1 MQQPELSGKNRKI
14 KGLAHYVRGVV
25 MTTMMRV
32 RELSLQL
39 NISNKELLHLLRM
52 ENIQVKS
59 HMSGLS
65 EEEVQ
70 LVRQKLMDQ
79 ITEEKSEQK
88 VTSSGVIVRRR
99 RHPKKPPPE
108 TVAPPAEEAAVQ
120 EQAAP
125 VPEGKA
131 APEVQEPEPEETVVH
146 TQAKAPAEPLPSAK
160 PGKPKAAPKRRAKKK
175 KKAPEPPSVTV
186 ISRPEPGETAEPLA
200 TTAKAKTPPAKD
212 KKKTKKDKRVVD
224 VSGLYEQK
232 KEQPKAREAPKKKRR
247 GETKEQHL
255 GRLVKGRRQAR
266 GKDVKAGPRIT
277 TQPTKAAKRKIKM
290 EEAIKVSDLAQE
302 IGVKAQEVIKILFNY
317 GVMTTINK
325 SLDQDTATLVAAE
338 YGYDIED
345 VGFSEESFLMP
356 KKEDK
361 AEQLVSRSP
370 VVTIMGHVDH
380 GKTSLLDA
388 VRESKVMAGEAGGIT
403 QHIGAY
409 HVDTPKGSL
418 VFLDT
423 PGHEAFTE
431 MRSRGAQIT
440 DLVILIVAA
449 DDGVMDQT
457 KEAIS
462 HAKAAEVPII
472 VAINKI
478 DKDNADLDRVKREL
492 ADQGLISEEWGGDT
506 IFANISAKQRTGI
519 DQLMELVLLQAE
531 VLELKANPD
540 KRARG
545 HIVEAKLD
553 KGRGPVGTVL
563 VQEGTLHTGDFF
575 VCGLFRGKVRALFN
589 DMGQAIDSARPAMPV
604 EIQGFAGIPNAGD
617 EFVVVEDDKAVKKI
631 TDSRRLKHR
640 ERELAKEGKVTLEG
654 FFAAKAEEEL
664 KTLNLI
670 VKADVQGSLEAL
682 QDSINK
688 LTTDKVKVNSIHGG
702 IGAITET
709 DVKLAAASSA
719 VIIGFNVRPSAKV
732 KEEAEREQ
740 VDIRFYDVIYHLV
753 SEVKEAMAGML
764 APVTR
769 EVYLGQAEV
778 REVFTI
784 PKVGTIAG
792 CFVLDGK
799 LQRNA
804 GVRLLRDGV
813 VTYTGKLSSLKRF
826 KDDAKEVT
834 KDYECGA
841 GLEKFNDI
849 KTGDIIEVY
858 DEVQEKATL

>member
-1 MQQPELSGKNRKI
+1 
-14 KGLAHYVRGVV
+14 

-32 RELSLQL
+32 RDLSTQL
-39 NISNKELLHLLRM
+39 NISNKDLLHLLRE
-52 ENIQVKS
+52 ENIPVKS
-59 HMSGLS
+59 HMSGLT
-65 EEEVQ
+65 EEQVQ
-70 LVRQKLMDQ
+70 LVRQKIIEHGRD
-79 ITEEKSEQK
+79 SHSDRK

-99 RHPKKPPPE
+99 RHPKKEEAVPPKPSAEHAKVEAAPIEQAEAEAPAPLMEGAEPAPPE
-108 TVAPPAEEAAVQ
+108 SAPEHETKTAPEPAESE
-120 EQAAP
+120 
-125 VPEGKA
+125 
-131 APEVQEPEPEETVVH
+131 
-146 TQAKAPAEPLPSAK
+146 APAETAIGEK
-160 PGKPKAAPKRRAKKK
+160 EPGLHKAAPKKRSRKK
-175 KKAPEPPSVTV
+175 KKAVEPPSVTV
-186 ISRPEPGETAEPLA
+186 ISRPEPG
-200 TTAKAKTPPAKD
+200 AKPEPPAKSLKPESPEETS
-212 KKKTKKDKRVVD
+212 KKKRKKDKRVVD
-224 VSGLYEQK
+224 VSGLYQK
-232 KEQPKAREAPKKKRR
+232 TEVPQPQQAPPPKKKKKGDVREKQLGKIVKSRR
-247 GETKEQHL
+247 P
-255 GRLVKGRRQAR
+255 AR
-266 GKDVKAGPRIT
+266 GKQQQRAEPKIT
-277 TQPTKAAKRKIKM
+277 TQPIKAAKRKIRM
-290 EEAIKVSDLAQE
+290 EEAIRVSDLAQE
-302 IGVKAQEVIKILFNY
+302 IGVKAQEVIKTLFNF

-325 SLDQDTATLVAAE
+325 SLDLDTATLVAAE
-338 YGYDIED
+338 YGYDVED

-356 KKEDK
+356 KKEDQS
-361 AEQLVSRSP
+361 EDLQIRPP

-409 HVDTPKGSL
+409 HVSMDKGSL

-431 MRSRGAQIT
+431 MRSRGAQVT
-440 DLVILIVAA
+440 DIVILIVAA

-457 KEAIS
+457 REAIN
-462 HAKAAEVPII
+462 HAKAAQVPII

-478 DKDNADLDRVKREL
+478 DKDNADVDRVKREL
-492 ADQGLISEEWGGDT
+492 ADFGLISEEWGGDT
-506 IFANISAKQRTGI
+506 IFANISAKQRIGI
-519 DQLMELVLLQAE
+519 EQLMEMVLLQAE
-531 VLELKANPD
+531 VLELKANPN

-575 VCGLFRGKVRALFN
+575 VCGLFGGKIRALLD
-589 DMGQAIDSARPAMPV
+589 DMGQAIKMAGPSMPV
-604 EIQGFAGIPNAGD
+604 EIQGFDGIPNAGD
-617 EFVVVEDDKAVKKI
+617 ELVVVEDDKTVKKVV
-631 TDSRRLKHR
+631 DARRTKHR
-640 ERELAKEGKVTLEG
+640 ERELAKEGKVTLES
-654 FFAAKAEEEL
+654 FFAAKAEEEI

-670 VKADVQGSLEAL
+670 VKGDVQGSLEAI

-688 LTTDKVKVNSIHGG
+688 LSTDKVKINSIHGG

-719 VIIGFNVRPSAKV
+719 VIIGFNVRPSAKA
-732 KEEAEREQ
+732 KEEAEKEQ

-753 SEVKEAMAGML
+753 NEVKEAMAGML

-799 LQRNA
+799 LLRNA
-804 GVRLLRDGV
+804 KVRLIRDGV
-813 VTYTGKLSSLKRF
+813 VVYTGQLSSLKRF

-834 KDYECGA
+834 KDYECGV

-849 KTGDIIEVY
+849 KIGDVIEAH

>member
-1 MQQPELSGKNRKI
+1 
-14 KGLAHYVRGVV
+14 

-32 RELSLQL
+32 RDLSTQL
-39 NISNKELLHLLRM
+39 NISNKDLLHLLR
-52 ENIQVKS
+52 EEHIPVKS
-59 HMSGLS
+59 HMSGLT
-65 EEEVQ
+65 EEQVQ
-70 LVRQKLMDQ
+70 LVRQKIIEHGRDGQ
-79 ITEEKSEQK
+79 SQRK

-99 RHPKKPPPE
+99 RHPKK
-108 TVAPPAEEAAVQ
+108 EEAAPPSPPAD
-120 EQAAP
+120 QAEVETAPAEPTETEAPKVPETPEKPAP
-125 VPEGKA
+125 VPEVEESVPEHVPET
-131 APEVQEPEPEETVVH
+131 APEPAET
-146 TQAKAPAEPLPSAK
+146 AAPAETVQEDQEAEP
-160 PGKPKAAPKRRAKKK
+160 PKTAPKKRSRKK
-175 KKAPEPPSVTV
+175 KKAVEAPSVTV
-186 ISRPEPGETAEPLA
+186 ISRPEPSARPEPPEKSLKPETPAD
-200 TTAKAKTPPAKD
+200 KAK
-212 KKKTKKDKRVVD
+212 KKRKKDKRVVD
-224 VSGLYEQK
+224 VSGLYQK
-232 KEQPKAREAPKKKRR
+232 TEAPQPQAAPPKKKKR
-247 GETKEQHL
+247 GEVKEKQL
-255 GRLVKGRRQAR
+255 GKFVKSRRPAR
-266 GKDVKAGPRIT
+266 GKVQKSEPKST
-277 TQPTKAAKRKIKM
+277 TQPIKAAKRKIRM
-290 EEAIKVSDLAQE
+290 EEAIRVADLAQE
-302 IGVKAQEVIKILFNY
+302 IGVKAQEIIKTLFNF

-325 SLDQDTATLVAAE
+325 SLDLDTATLVAAE
-338 YGYDIED
+338 YGYDVED

-356 KKEDK
+356 KKEDQS
-361 AEQLVSRSP
+361 EDLQIRPP

-409 HVDTPKGSL
+409 HVSMDKGSL

-431 MRSRGAQIT
+431 MRSRGAQVT
-440 DLVILIVAA
+440 DIVILIVAA

-457 KEAIS
+457 KEAIN

-478 DKDNADLDRVKREL
+478 DKDNADVDRVKREL
-492 ADQGLISEEWGGDT
+492 ADFGLISEEWGGDT
-506 IFANISAKQRTGI
+506 IFANISAKQRVGI
-519 DQLMELVLLQAE
+519 EQLMEMVLLQAE
-531 VLELKANPD
+531 VLELKANPN

-575 VCGLFRGKVRALFN
+575 VCGLFGGKIRALLD
-589 DMGQAIDSARPAMPV
+589 DMGQAIKQAGPSMPV
-604 EIQGFAGIPNAGD
+604 EIQGFDGIPNAGD
-617 EFVVVEDDKAVKKI
+617 ELVVVEDDKTVKKVV
-631 TDSRRLKHR
+631 DARRTKHR

-654 FFAAKAEEEL
+654 FFAAKAEEEI

-670 VKADVQGSLEAL
+670 VKGDVQGSLEAI

-688 LTTDKVKVNSIHGG
+688 LSTDKVKINSIHGG

-719 VIIGFNVRPSAKV
+719 VIIGFNVRPSAKA
-732 KEEAEREQ
+732 KEEAEKEQ

-753 SEVKEAMAGML
+753 NEVKEAMAGML

-778 REVFTI
+778 RETFQI
-784 PKVGTIAG
+784 PKVGMIAG

-799 LQRNA
+799 LLRNA
-804 GVRLLRDGV
+804 KVRLLRDGV
-813 VTYTGKLSSLKRF
+813 VVYTGQLNSLKRF

-834 KDYECGA
+834 KDYECGV

-849 KTGDIIEVY
+849 KIGDLIEAY